1 MGAALAGVLVLA
13 PVTAFAADA
22 ASPAPSTPTTELS
35 APVSSAAPVAASPAA
50 PASDAPASADTASA
64 DTASAAAAVGAMNYV
79 VNSAP
84 GEVTTAASAAAV
96 VAAGG
101 TVLAAW
107 DEIGVV
113 TARSTSADFVDRLR
127 ASSAVE
133 SAGPTRTAAVRAASD
148 SGTEGAPT
156 ASDPSSGMQSSGVQS
171 TGLVG
176 QTDDEATQAADVADP
191 AEQRQWSDQAV
202 HAAEARAVQPGS
214 PDVLVGVLDSGIDA
228 THPDLASQ
236 VDPAASVG
244 CSVDGVADSDPAAWA
259 PSPGAST
266 STREHGTHVAGII
279 AAADDGRGVVGVAP
293 GVRLASVKV
302 VDAAGFIYP
311 EYAICGYMWAAE
323 QRMDVTN
330 ASFFVDP
337 WAAWC
342 AADADQAASLE
353 AVGRAV
359 AWSQHEGVLDVAAAG
374 NAATGAAA
382 VDLAHK
388 TTDSRSPNDSTPVTG
403 RDVSQGCVQLPA
415 ESEGVVTVSSAQQGL
430 GGSIEKSRFSNYG
443 DGVVDLTAPGSTVVS
458 TVPGGGFAA
467 LSGTSMA
474 APHVAGVAALLASAH
489 PGATPAELTAL
500 LTRQAGGQLP
510 TEHFGAGLV
519 DAFAAVTED
528 LGRGPI
534 VVAPDG
540 TLQAGAPA
548 TLRGAG
554 FTPGE
559 TVEAA
564 SAALAE
570 AAPAVADARGRVE
583 LPVRLSPQTLVG
595 PLSLDVV
602 GSSGATAVVAVE
614 VQEALAGPV
623 VTSPLAGA
631 RSPSGQP
638 LVVTGTAL
646 DSALVTVTVEPAV
659 GTAPSTLTSSAASSS
674 AASSSAAASGSTS
687 LRVRAEPDGSF
698 RATIDALDAGEW
710 QVSAVMRTVDDVVS
724 ATGQV
729 VPFGVDA
736 APAPVPGEGDADGG
750 GDGGLPS
757 GPDTSPSDPAVAPVG
772 GVTPVVE
779 DAGDRGRALPAP
791 STRASSDSLAWTG
804 SEPRPV
810 ALAAL
815 LVVALGVVGLV
826 AGRRRP
832 RTAAERQN
840 GERQVT
846 GR

>member
-1 MGAALAGVLVLA
+1 
-13 PVTAFAADA
+13 
-22 ASPAPSTPTTELS
+22 
-35 APVSSAAPVAASPAA
+35 
-50 PASDAPASADTASA
+50 
-64 DTASAAAAVGAMNYV
+64 MNYV

-84 GEVTTAASAAAV
+84 GEATTAAAAAAV

-101 TVLAAW
+101 AVLAAW

-113 TARSTSADFVDRLR
+113 TARSTSADFIATLR

-133 SAGPTRTAAVRAASD
+133 SAGPTRTAAVRAASAAVAT
-148 SGTEGAPT
+148 GTATP
-156 ASDPSSGMQSSGVQS
+156 ADPSSGVQS
-171 TGLVG
+171 TGLVA
-176 QTDDEATQAADVADP
+176 QADDQATQAADVADP
-191 AEQRQWSDQAV
+191 AEQRQWNDQAV

-236 VDPAASVG
+236 VDPTASVG
-244 CSVDGVADSDPAAWA
+244 CSVDGVADTDPAAWA

-266 STREHGTHVAGII
+266 SIREHGTHVAGII

-302 VDAAGFIYP
+302 VDADGFIYP

-323 QRMDVTN
+323 QGMDVTN

-342 AADADQAASLE
+342 TGDADQAAALE

-359 AWSQHEGVLDVAAAG
+359 AWSQREGVLDVAAVG
-374 NAATGAAA
+374 NAATGAVA

-388 TTDSRSPNDSTPVTG
+388 TTDSRSPNDSTPITG

-443 DGVVDLTAPGSTVVS
+443 DGVVDLTAPGATVVS

-474 APHVAGVAALLASAH
+474 APHVAGVAALLASVH
-489 PGATPAELTAL
+489 RGATPAELTAL

-510 TEHFGAGLV
+510 TEYFGAGLV

-559 TVEAA
+559 TVEVT

-570 AAPAVADARGRVE
+570 ASPAVADARGRVE
-583 LPVRLSPQTLVG
+583 LPVRLSPQTPVG
-595 PLSLDVV
+595 PLTLDVV
-602 GSSGATAVVAVE
+602 GSSGATATVAVE

-631 RSPSGQP
+631 RSSAGQP

-659 GTAPSTLTSSAASSS
+659 GTAPSSSAPSSS
-674 AASSSAAASGSTS
+674 APSLSAPSSSAPSSSAPSASAAASGTTS
-687 LRVRAEPDGSF
+687 LTVRAEQDGSY
-698 RATIDALDAGEW
+698 RATVDALDSGEW

-729 VPFGVDA
+729 VPFGVDP
-736 APAPVPGEGDADGG
+736 APAPVPGGGGGDADGG
-750 GDGGLPS
+750 DGGPPV
-757 GPDTSPSDPAVAPVG
+757 GPGTSPADPVVAPVG
-772 GVTPVVE
+772 GVTTVAG
-779 DAGDRGRALPAP
+779 DAGDRGRALPA
-791 STRASSDSLAWTG
+791 SSARASSDSLTWTG

-826 AGRRRP
+826 AGLRRP
-832 RTAAERQN
+832 RADAERRTT
-840 GERQVT
+840 ER
-846 GR
+846 

>member
-1 MGAALAGVLVLA
+1 MTSPRRRPSARRSTRALVGAALAGVLVLA
-13 PVTAFAADA
+13 PVTASAAAADA
-22 ASPAPSTPTTELS
+22 APPAPSPT
-35 APVSSAAPVAASPAA
+35 
-50 PASDAPASADTASA
+50 DA
-64 DTASAAAAVGAMNYV
+64 ASAAAAVGAMNYV
-79 VNSAP
+79 VNSVP
-84 GEVTTAASAAAV
+84 GEVTTAAAVAAV

-113 TARSTSADFVDRLR
+113 TARSTDPDFADRLR
-127 ASSAVE
+127 TSSAVE

-148 SGTEGAPT
+148 VATTDVATTGTATP
-156 ASDPSSGMQSSGVQS
+156 ADPSSGVQS

-176 QTDDEATQAADVADP
+176 QVDAQATQVADVADP
-191 AEQRQWSDQAV
+191 AEQRRWDDQAV

-214 PDVLVGVLDSGIDA
+214 PDVLVGVLDSGVDA

-236 VDPAASVG
+236 VDPTASAG
-244 CSVDGVADSDPAAWA
+244 CSVDGVADTAPAAWA
-259 PSPGAST
+259 PSPGAAT
-266 STREHGTHVAGII
+266 SIREHGTHVAGII
-279 AAADDGRGVVGVAP
+279 AAADDGRGIVGVAP

-302 VDAAGFIYP
+302 VDADGFIYP

-323 QRMDVTN
+323 QGMDVTN

-342 AADADQAASLE
+342 AGDADQAAALE

-359 AWSQHEGVLDVAAAG
+359 AWSQHEGVLDVAAVG
-374 NAATGAAA
+374 NAATGAVAA
-382 VDLAHK
+382 DLAHK
-388 TTDSRSPNDSTPVTG
+388 TTDSRSPNDSTPVAG

-415 ESEGVVTVSSAQQGL
+415 ESEGVIAVSSAQQGL
-430 GGSIEKSRFSNYG
+430 GGAIEKSRFSNYG
-443 DGVVDLTAPGSTVVS
+443 DGVVDLTAPGSSVVS
-458 TVPGGGFAA
+458 TIPGGGFAA

-474 APHVAGVAALLASAH
+474 APHVAGVAALLATVH
-489 PGATPAELTAL
+489 RGATPAELTAL

-510 TEHFGAGLV
+510 TEYFGAGLV

-528 LGRGPI
+528 LGRGPT

-540 TLQAGAPA
+540 ALQAGAPA

-559 TVEAA
+559 TVEVA

-570 AAPAVADARGRVE
+570 AAPAVADVRGRVE
-583 LPVRLSPQTLVG
+583 LPVRLSPQTPVG
-595 PLSLDVV
+595 ALSLDVV

-623 VTSPLAGA
+623 VTSPLAGT
-631 RSPSGQP
+631 RLTSGQP

-646 DSALVTVTVEPAV
+646 DSALVTVTVEPAA
-659 GTAPSTLTSSAASSS
+659 GAAPSAPASSAVASGTTTLT
-674 AASSSAAASGSTS
+674 
-687 LRVRAEPDGSF
+687 VRADEDGSF
-698 RATIDALDAGEW
+698 GASVAALDAGGW

-724 ATGQV
+724 ARGQA
-729 VPFGVDA
+729 VPFAVDA
-736 APAPVPGEGDADGG
+736 APTPVPGAGEGEDGGG
-750 GDGGLPS
+750 GDGGLPA
-757 GPDTSPSDPAVAPVG
+757 GPGTSPSDPVVAPAV
-772 GVTPVVE
+772 GVTPVV
-779 DAGDRGRALPAP
+779 GDEGARGRELPAGP
-791 STRASSDSLAWTG
+791 ARASSDSLAWTG
-804 SEPRPV
+804 SEPRPP

-832 RTAAERQN
+832 RVDVGREVT
-840 GERQVT
+840 ERQVT
-846 GR
+846 ERQVAER

>member
-1 MGAALAGVLVLA
+1 MLAGVLVLA
-13 PVTAFAADA
+13 PVTAFADDA
-22 ASPAPSTPTTELS
+22 VPPAPSTPTTELS
-35 APVSSAAPVAASPAA
+35 APVSSAAPVATSPTA
-50 PASDAPASADTASA
+50 PASDAPASADRAAA

-84 GEVTTAASAAAV
+84 GEVTTAAAAAAV

-107 DEIGVV
+107 AEIGVV
-113 TARSTSADFVDRLR
+113 TARSTSADFVATLR

-133 SAGPTRTAAVRAASD
+133 SAGPTRTAAVRAASAAVAT
-148 SGTEGAPT
+148 GTAT
-156 ASDPSSGMQSSGVQS
+156 AADPSSGVQS
-171 TGLVG
+171 TGLVA
-176 QTDDEATQAADVADP
+176 QADDQATQAADVADP
-191 AEQRQWSDQAV
+191 AEQRQWNDQAV

-228 THPDLASQ
+228 MHPDLASQ
-236 VDPAASVG
+236 VDPTASVG
-244 CSVDGVADSDPAAWA
+244 CSVDGIADTAPAAWA

-266 STREHGTHVAGII
+266 SIREHGTHVAGII

-302 VDAAGFIYP
+302 VDADGFIYP

-323 QRMDVTN
+323 QRMNVTN

-342 AADADQAASLE
+342 TGDADQAAALE

-359 AWSQHEGVLDVAAAG
+359 AWSQHEGVLDVAAVG
-374 NAATGAAA
+374 NAATGAVA

-388 TTDSRSPNDSTPVTG
+388 TTDSRSPNDSTPITG
-403 RDVSQGCVQLPA
+403 RDVRGCVQLPA
-415 ESEGVVTVSSAQQGL
+415 EAEGVVTVSSAQQGL
-430 GGSIEKSRFSNYG
+430 GGAIEKSRFSNYG
-443 DGVVDLTAPGSTVVS
+443 DGVVDLTAPGAAVVS
-458 TVPGGGFAA
+458 TVPGGGYAA

-474 APHVAGVAALLASAH
+474 APHVAGVAALLASVH
-489 PGATPAELTAL
+489 RGATPAELAEL
-500 LTRQAGGQLP
+500 LDRQAGGQLP
-510 TEHFGAGLV
+510 TEYFGAGLV

-583 LPVRLSPQTLVG
+583 LPVRLSPQTPVD

-659 GTAPSTLTSSAASSS
+659 GTAPSSSAPSSS
-674 AASSSAAASGSTS
+674 ALPSSASSAPSSSAAAASGTMS
-687 LRVRAEPDGSF
+687 LTVRAEQDGSY
-698 RATIDALDAGEW
+698 RATVDALDAGEW

-724 ATGQV
+724 AAGLA
-729 VPFGVDA
+729 VPFGVDP
-736 APAPVPGEGDADGG
+736 APAPVPGDGGGDADGG
-750 GDGGLPS
+750 DGGPPV
-757 GPDTSPSDPAVAPVG
+757 GPGTSPSDPAVAPVG
-772 GVTPVVE
+772 GVTPVAG
-779 DAGDRGRALPAP
+779 DAGDQGRALPA
-791 STRASSDSLAWTG
+791 SSARASSESLAWTG

-815 LVVALGVVGLV
+815 LIVALGVVGLV

-832 RTAAERQN
+832 RAVA
-840 GERQVT
+840 GRQVVE
-846 GR
+846 R

>member
-1 MGAALAGVLVLA
+1 MGVALAGVLVLA

-22 ASPAPSTPTTELS
+22 VPSAPTTPVLS
-35 APVSSAAPVAASPAA
+35 ARVSSAAPVATSP
-50 PASDAPASADTASA
+50 
-64 DTASAAAAVGAMNYV
+64 TASAAVAVGAMNYV

-84 GEVTTAASAAAV
+84 GEAATAAAAAAV

-113 TARSTSADFVDRLR
+113 TARSTGADFVDRVR
-127 ASSAVE
+127 ASSSVE
-133 SAGPTRTAAVRAASD
+133 SAGPTRTAAVRATNAAD
-148 SGTEGAPT
+148 AGGA
-156 ASDPSSGMQSSGVQS
+156 QS

-176 QTDDEATQAADVADP
+176 QVDDGATQAADVADP
-191 AEQRQWSDQAV
+191 AEQRQWNDQAV

-214 PDVLVGVLDSGIDA
+214 PDVLVGVLDSGVDA

-236 VDPAASVG
+236 VDPTASLG
-244 CSVDGVADSDPAAWA
+244 CSVDGVADTAPSAWS

-302 VDAAGFIYP
+302 VDADGFIYP
-311 EYAICGYMWAAE
+311 EYAICGYMWAA
-323 QRMDVTN
+323 QQGMDVTN

-342 AADADQAASLE
+342 TGDSDQAAALE
-353 AVGRAV
+353 AVRRAV
-359 AWSQHEGVLDVAAAG
+359 AWSQHEGVLDVAAVG
-374 NAATGAAA
+374 NAATGAVA

-388 TTDSRSPNDSTPVTG
+388 TTDSLSPNDSTPITG
-403 RDVSQGCVQLPA
+403 RDVSRGCVQLPA
-415 ESEGVVTVSSAQQGL
+415 EAEGVVAVSSAQQGL
-430 GGSIEKSRFSNYG
+430 GGAIEKSRFSNYG
-443 DGVVDLTAPGSTVVS
+443 DGVVDLTAPGVAVVS

-474 APHVAGVAALLASAH
+474 APHVAGVAALLASVH
-489 PGATPAELTAL
+489 RDATPAELAAL
-500 LTRQAGGQLP
+500 LDRQAGGQVP
-510 TEHFGAGLV
+510 AEYFGAGLV

-534 VVAPDG
+534 VAAPDG
-540 TLQAGAPA
+540 TLQAGAA
-548 TLRGAG
+548 AALRGAG

-559 TVEAA
+559 TVEVR
-564 SAALAE
+564 SAAIAE
-570 AAPAVADARGRVE
+570 ATPAVADARGRVE
-583 LPVRLSPQTLVG
+583 LPVRLSPQTPVG
-595 PLSLDVV
+595 RLTLDAV
-602 GSSGATAVVAVE
+602 GSSGATTTVTVE

-631 RSPSGQP
+631 RSSSGQP

-646 DSALVTVTVEPAV
+646 DSALVTVTVEPAA
-659 GTAPSTLTSSAASSS
+659 GTTPSTPATSAPA
-674 AASSSAAASGSTS
+674 SSAAASSAPTSSARASGTTS
-687 LRVRAEPDGSF
+687 LTVRAEQDGSF
-698 RATIDALDAGEW
+698 RATVDALDAGEW

-736 APAPVPGEGDADGG
+736 AQTPAPVPGEGE
-750 GDGGLPS
+750 GDGGLPA
-757 GPDTSPSDPAVAPVG
+757 GPGTSPSDPAVAPVG

-779 DAGDRGRALPAP
+779 DAGGRGRALTAE
-791 STRASSDSLAWTG
+791 SARASSDSLAWTG

-826 AGRRRP
+826 AGRRP
-832 RTAAERQN
+832 REAADR
-840 GERQVT
+840 
-846 GR
+846 